1 MVRNTKRLSLIAL
14 LLVFSLLLSGCSFL
28 DSIFGSGNPIS
39 LDDIPEF
46 SGEPFVVING
56 GIPFF
61 TDEEITTESFERYS
75 ELDELGRC
83 GVAFACVGRD
93 IMPTEKRDPNLDT
106 EPSGW
111 HSVKY
116 DCVSGKFLYNRC
128 HLIGHQLTG
137 ENDNEKNLITGTRY
151 LNMEGMLPFENMV
164 ADYVKETG
172 NHVMYRVTPIF
183 GNNYDLVVKGVLMEA
198 YSVEDKGEGRQFN
211 VFCYNVQPGV
221 EIDYFDGDSWLSG
234 ETPPPDDDDG
244 VTDGGGN
251 SDGAST
257 YVLNTKTKKVHLPT
271 CHYAESMT
279 ETNRAES
286 DKTLEELIND
296 GYTACGTCKPDE
308 QE

>member
-1 MVRNTKRLSLIAL
+1 MVKNIKRLSLIAL

-28 DSIFGSGNPIS
+28 DSIFGSKPPIS
-39 LDDIPEF
+39 LDEVPEF

-56 GIPFF
+56 GVPYF
-61 TDEEITTESFERYS
+61 TDEEITSVSFESYS

-83 GVAFACVGRD
+83 GVAFACVGKD
-93 IMPTEKRDPNLDT
+93 IMPTEDRDSNLDT

-111 HSVKY
+111 HSVTY
-116 DCVSGKFLYNRC
+116 DCIKGKYLYNRC

-151 LNMEGMLPFENMV
+151 LNTEGMLPFENMV
-164 ADYVKETG
+164 ADYVRGSG

-183 GNNYDLVVKGVLMEA
+183 GKYDLVAKGVLMEA
-198 YSVEDKGEGRQFN
+198 YSVEDKGAGQQFN

-234 ETPPPDDDDG
+234 ETPPPDDNDEEVD
-244 VTDGGGN
+244 VGGGDE
-251 SDGAST
+251 SST

-271 CHYAESMT
+271 CHYATSMT
-279 ETNRAES
+279 EENKAES
-286 DKTLEELIND
+286 DKTLEELISD
-296 GYTACGTCKPDE
+296 GYTACGICKPDKKE
-308 QE
+308 